1 MREKFIKGL
10 AIFLSVL
17 MVATSTNASMLVH
30 AEENSQVAEN
40 ETIAEENSQVVENGF
55 LHMEI
60 IGV

>member
-30 AEENSQVAEN
+30 AEENSQV
-40 ETIAEENSQVVENGF
+40 VENGF

-60 IGV
+60 IV